1 MRPISHQKTNLFF
14 YDSLRIFLTLDFF
27 SENVFFFAETSN
39 GIISLKK
46 KGTVAGQKR
55 FISLGLSLLLS
66 GFESRREVHQFERR
80 KELLRI

>member
-1 MRPISHQKTNLFF
+1 MVLF
-14 YDSLRIFLTLDFF
+14 
-27 SENVFFFAETSN
+27 
-39 GIISLKK
+39 LKK

>member
-1 MRPISHQKTNLFF
+1 MVLF
-14 YDSLRIFLTLDFF
+14 
-27 SENVFFFAETSN
+27 
-39 GIISLKK
+39 LKK

-66 GFESRREVHQFERR
+66 GFESRRVVHQFERR